1 MWYYQLIFIL
11 DHRLMRLF
19 YNILQLLLTPLI
31 ILYLSY
37 VYFTSKEK
45 WHSLLPRLGH
55 GLKSFQK
62 ADKTGPVIWIHALS
76 VGETT
81 SAVPLIKEII
91 REEPE
96 IFIVFSVTT
105 TSGRKLAEEKVSS
118 LVDKIVPFPLDI
130 YFVVEMFIKK
140 INPDLFILVE
150 TDFWPNL
157 LASLHSNDIP
167 AILVNGRISKK
178 SMEKYRSFHFFFKP
192 MFNHFSSL
200 CMQTDVDAD
209 NMYHL
214 GISKNKLLTLGNL
227 KYNSGISTKS
237 ESSIPFTVSPE
248 NLFILCGSTHPGE
261 EEIILCAYEKLISRH
276 QHLKLGIAPRQP
288 SRAEDIADL
297 ADGFNFSLRRYS
309 SRPDQLADLLIV
321 DTIGDLAELYSV
333 CDIAFIGGS
342 LVPEGGHNPLEATF
356 HGIPCLFGP
365 FMDDFQEISQELI
378 KNQAALKVLDS
389 STLFNTLNGLVS
401 SDQFRKET
409 GEKAN
414 NYMRKHKDV
423 IPAHLAII
431 RKYL

>member
-1 MWYYQLIFIL
+1 
-11 DHRLMRLF
+11 MRLF
-19 YNILQLLLTPLI
+19 YNILQLLLAPLI

-37 VYFTSKEK
+37 VYFTSREK

-62 ADKTGPVIWIHALS
+62 ADKKGPVIWIHALS

-81 SAVPLIKEII
+81 SAIPLIEEII

-130 YFVVEMFIKK
+130 FFVVEMFIKK

-157 LASLHSNDIP
+157 LCSLHSNNIP
-167 AILVNGRISKK
+167 AILVNGRISEK
-178 SMEKYRSFHFFFKP
+178 SMKKYRSCHFFFKP

-214 GISKNKLLTLGNL
+214 GISKNKLNTLGNL
-227 KYNSGISTKS
+227 KYNSGISARS

-261 EEIILCAYEKLISRH
+261 EEIILCAYGKLISKH

-288 SRAEDIADL
+288 SRADDIADL
-297 ADGFNFSLRRYS
+297 TDGCNFSLRRYS

-321 DTIGDLAELYSV
+321 DTIGDLAELYSI

-378 KNQAALKVLDS
+378 KTQAALKVSDS
-389 STLFNTLNGLVS
+389 TTLFDTLDQLVS
-401 SDQFRKET
+401 SDQFRNET
-409 GEKAN
+409 GEKAKD
-414 NYMRKHKDV
+414 YMSQHKDV

>member
-1 MWYYQLIFIL
+1 
-11 DHRLMRLF
+11 MRLF
-19 YNILQLLLTPLI
+19 YNILQLLLAPLI

-37 VYFTSKEK
+37 VYFTNREK
-45 WHSLLPRLGH
+45 WHSLLPRLGQ
-55 GLKSFQK
+55 GLKSCQK
-62 ADKTGPVIWIHALS
+62 TDKTGPVIWIHALS

-81 SAVPLIKEII
+81 SAVPLIKEIT

-96 IFIVFSVTT
+96 TFIVFSVTT
-105 TSGRKLAEEKVSS
+105 ASGRKLAVEKVHS

-130 YFVVEMFIKK
+130 YFVVEMFLKK

-157 LASLHSNDIP
+157 LGSLHSNNIP
-167 AILVNGRISKK
+167 ALLVNGRISEK

-214 GISKNKLLTLGNL
+214 GISKNKLHTLGNL
-227 KYNSGISTKS
+227 KYNSGIPAKS

-261 EEIILCAYEKLISRH
+261 EEIILSACEKLISKH
-276 QHLKLGIAPRQP
+276 QHINLGIAPRHP
-288 SRAEDIADL
+288 SRTDEIADL
-297 ADGFNFSLRRYS
+297 AVGFNFSPGRYS

-321 DTIGDLAELYSV
+321 DTIGDLAELYSI

-342 LVPEGGHNPLEATF
+342 LVPEGGHNPLEASF

-365 FMDDFQEISQELI
+365 FMDDFQEISQELVKNHAAI
-378 KNQAALKVLDS
+378 KVSDS
-389 STLFNTLNGLVS
+389 STLFSTLDQLVS
-401 SDQFRKET
+401 SEQLRKDT

-414 NYMRKHKDV
+414 DYMRQHRDV